1 VLASPIAA
9 SAANACTYVG
19 IGLAPSVYLVGALL
33 AASGFAV
40 TMWNVVTVTW
50 GCGALTPD
58 GGAVAHAPQGTRDP
72 GGTRPRDGAAQAPDW
87 PQSVAKPKVSC
98 NPVSASAR

>member
-40 TMWNVVTVTW
+40 TMWNVVTVT
-50 GCGALTPD
+50 
-58 GGAVAHAPQGTRDP
+58 
-72 GGTRPRDGAAQAPDW
+72 
-87 PQSVAKPKVSC
+87 
-98 NPVSASAR
+98 